1 MNYDPARIGTM
12 HAYRDAY
19 ARIALSMAEA
29 ERAAELPDLPEDT
42 RAYCIARRDTLRRI
56 CAGLE
61 LRAQENE
68 R

>member
-12 HAYRDAY
+12 RAYRDAY

-29 ERAAELPDLPEDT
+29 ERAAELPDLPDET
-42 RAYCIARRDTLRRI
+42 RAYCVARRDTLRRI

-61 LRAQENE
+61 QRAQENE